1 MNFVIGADWSET
13 SAGTN
18 AIGTAITIQQPL
30 QIWAF
35 EHFCVGVHDWI
46 CSASPIIHPVSG
58 QILGVIDLTGPREL
72 AQAHSLSVVQ
82 TFAKL
87 IEMQLMENI
96 KQKHNM
102 LKETYQNRKRE
113 FGQALIIVVDKF
125 FQVVEGDGKC
135 LELLG
140 KSKWEELWTHE
151 EMKKLQTK
159 ILNNNLYEEETF
171 LSLPLKIHVLD

>member
-1 MNFVIGADWSET
+1 IPLIHLLSKQIKGTEHLITLSDNKGRIIHLKGENTVLNDAEKMNFVIGADWSES

-58 QILGVIDLTGPREL
+58 EILGVIDLTGPREL

-87 IEMQLMENI
+87 IEMQLIENV
-96 KQKHNM
+96 KQKHDI
-102 LKETYQNRKRE
+102 LKEIYQSSKRKL
-113 FGQALIIVVDKF
+113 GQ
-125 FQVVEGDGKC
+125 
-135 LELLG
+135 
-140 KSKWEELWTHE
+140 H
-151 EMKKLQTK
+151 
-159 ILNNNLYEEETF
+159 
-171 LSLPLKIHVLD
+171 